1 MVDIRI
7 ISLGAGTKY
16 IIKSQ
21 VRHWT
26 VTITHTGGCG
36 SKCRVQVGIS
46 MWEKWFGWYST
57 VRLGVESRSSYR
69 IVDYSGSPLG

>member
-57 VRLGVESRSSYR
+57 VRMLNQGPLIESSTIR
-69 IVDYSGSPLG
+69 GHP